1 MLTQYADFALFQD
14 KMKANFSND
23 RFRFKGRFMGM
34 GCRDEK
40 CSLLI
45 ERCRAGRFSLLFAVQ
60 QSFRSISS
68 LGCVGCSIA
77 LCLSSQRN
85 AISFSAHCVCHRS
98 LSLLSSPLVAFVI
111 DACRVCYRC
120 LSLLSSPLI
129 AFVIAACFVWCC
141 FFLRSF
147 LFLLSCRFLP
157 LSARLCWNAIET
169 MFALCAAG
177 CFVIV

>member
-1 MLTQYADFALFQD
+1 
-14 KMKANFSND
+14 
-23 RFRFKGRFMGM
+23 MGM
-34 GCRDEK
+34 ERWNEK

-45 ERCRAGRFSLLFAVQ
+45 ERYRAGRLSLPFVVQ
-60 QSFRSISS
+60 QSCRPIGS
-68 LGCVGCSIA
+68 LGCVGCCIA

-85 AISFSAHCVCHRS
+85 AIGFPARCVCHRS
-98 LSLLSSPLVAFVI
+98 LSRLSSQSVLFVIAACRFSHLRLSRLLSMPV
-111 DACRVCYRC
+111 
-120 LSLLSSPLI
+120 

>member
-1 MLTQYADFALFQD
+1 ME
-14 KMKANFSND
+14 
-23 RFRFKGRFMGM
+23 RW
-34 GCRDEK
+34 DEK

-45 ERCRAGRFSLLFAVQ
+45 ERYRAGRLSLLFVVQ
-60 QSFRSISS
+60 QSFRPIGS
-68 LGCVGCSIA
+68 LGCVGCCIA

-85 AISFSAHCVCHRS
+85 AIGFPAYCVCYRR
-98 LSLLSSPLVAFVI
+98 LSLFSSPPVAFVI
-111 DACRVCYRC
+111 AACRFCHRC
-120 LSLLSSPLI
+120 LSLLSSSLV

-147 LFLLSCRFLP
+147 SFLLSCRFLP